1 MIKPPIYKPV
11 SLAARR
17 ACEHGQ
23 IYFKKDIAEPPRE
36 FLGTQCCNFLSF
48 LAHNSNSLAQYNNE
62 AEFVSGP
69 RIARKRKKEIAARL
83 LSFVYILRAYTK
95 FGALLVAAAR
105 RAAR

>member
-1 MIKPPIYKPV
+1 VNSSAPSAVIF
-11 SLAARR
+11 SLFWRARTT
-17 ACEHGQ
+17 
-23 IYFKKDIAEPPRE
+23 P
-36 FLGTQCCNFLSF
+36 T
-48 LAHNSNSLAQYNNE
+48 QYNNE

-105 RAAR
+105 VNNNNNRAAAY